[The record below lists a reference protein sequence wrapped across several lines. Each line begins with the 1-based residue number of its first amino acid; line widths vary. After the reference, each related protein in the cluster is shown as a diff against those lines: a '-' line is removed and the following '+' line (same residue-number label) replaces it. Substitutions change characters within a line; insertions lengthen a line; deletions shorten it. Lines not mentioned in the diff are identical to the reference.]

1 MQDAYPWGM
10 TIELTREQEAQ
21 LSQLVQAG
29 KFESVEQF
37 INYSLSAVSTEDA
50 EHTDWL
56 RAETLKGLAS
66 LDAGRYS
73 NLSTEDIAAKGM
85 RQTENDRR
93 S

>member
-1 MQDAYPWGM
+1 M

-21 LSQLVQAG
+21 LSQLVQTG

-37 INYSLSAVSTEDA
+37 ISYSLSAVTEENT

-73 NLSTEDIAAKGM
+73 QKSTEDIAAEGT
-85 RQTENDRR
+85 RQVEDDCRD
-93 S
+93 

>member
-1 MQDAYPWGM
+1 M

-21 LSQLVQAG
+21 LSQLVQTG

-37 INYSLSAVSTEDA
+37 ISYSLSAVAEEDA

-73 NLSTEDIAAKGM
+73 NLSTEEIAAKGM
-85 RQTENDRR
+85 RQAENDCRD
-93 S
+93 

>member
-1 MQDAYPWGM
+1 M

-21 LSQLVQAG
+21 LSQLVQTG

-37 INYSLSAVSTEDA
+37 ISYSLSAVSEEDA
-50 EHTDWL
+50 EQTDWL

-73 NLSTEDIAAKGM
+73 SKSTEKIAAEGT
-85 RQTENDRR
+85 RQVENDCRD
-93 S
+93 

>member
-1 MQDAYPWGM
+1 M

-21 LSQLVQAG
+21 LSQLVQTG

-37 INYSLSAVSTEDA
+37 ISYSLSAVSEEDA

-66 LDAGRYS
+66 LDAARYS
-73 NLSTEDIAAKGM
+73 HKSTEDIAAEGT
-85 RQTENDRR
+85 RLLENDCRD
-93 S
+93 